1 VSKYLLVDTANT
13 FSRARYVAQG
23 DDLEMRASMAL
34 HILISSIKRAQEL
47 FSADRVIYCL
57 EGRSWRKDIYARY
70 KRNRTDTRAAA
81 SPSEQEEDKKFW
93 ETLDHFNVFLR
104 ERSGALVLRHPQ
116 VEADDLIAR
125 WIQTHPND
133 EHVIASSDRD
143 FYQLLA
149 PNVKIFNGIT
159 KEIISLTGI
168 TDDKFKTVL
177 DKKTGEPKTLGG
189 DPSWLL
195 FEKCMRGDA
204 SDNIFSAFPR
214 VRKTQLQEAFGDRLG
229 RGFKWNN
236 LMLQRWVDHD
246 GAEHRVIEDYER
258 NRQLIDLGAQPDWVV
273 QALDATIA
281 NAKAV
286 SVPRAQAGAH
296 FMKFCGVHGLDT
308 ISNQAQSYMVIF
320 Q

>member
-1 VSKYLLVDTANT
+1 MSKYLLVDTANS
-13 FSRARYVAQG
+13 FHRARYVAQG
-23 DDLEMRASMAL
+23 DDMEMRASMAL
-34 HILISSIKRAQEL
+34 HILLSSIKRAQEL
-47 FSADRVIYCL
+47 FHADRVIYCL
-57 EGRSWRKDIYARY
+57 EGRSWRKDVYAKY
-70 KRNRTDTRAAA
+70 KKQRSDARAAA
-81 SPSEQEEDKKFW
+81 SPNEREEERKFW
-93 ETLDHFNVFLR
+93 DTLDHFNSFLQ

-125 WIQTHPND
+125 WIQTHPD
-133 EHVIASSDRD
+133 DQHVIASSDRD

-149 PNVKIFNGIT
+149 PNVQIFNGIT
-159 KEIISLTGI
+159 KEIISLDGI
-168 TDDKFKTVL
+168 TDDKHKTVI

-189 DPSWLL
+189 DPEWLL

-204 SDNIFSAFPR
+204 GDNVFSAYPR
-214 VRKTQLQEAFGDRLG
+214 VRKTQLQEAYADRQD

-246 GAEHRVIEDYER
+246 GVEHRVIEDYDR
-258 NRQLIDLGAQPDWVV
+258 NRLLIDLAAQPDWVKEI
-273 QALDATIA
+273 LDSTITS
-281 NAKAV
+281 AKSV

-296 FMKFCGVHGLDT
+296 FMKFCGVHGLET